1 MKEKKIKIL
10 FFFLVTLIVFSVYLY
25 SVAPTA
31 SFWDC
36 SELIAVSYIL
46 GIPHPP
52 GTPLYVNLG
61 RIFSMI
67 PVAKEVAYR
76 TNFFTALLG
85 AISCGFV
92 YLLVVKLLSLQK
104 AFKNINEKYPFLIHF
119 AGIIGGLSL
128 GFAFSF
134 WDNSVETEVYT
145 PCVIV
150 ALTVIYLAI
159 LWREKLERQEE
170 DNRYVL
176 AAIFILFLS
185 SGIHFTPV
193 MIFIPLLIYGL
204 IVNRKALLELRFIE
218 FIILYLLI
226 VLLSGLVL
234 VDYFVLFLASPLV
247 AVIDLYKERGIW
259 FFVLIIL
266 YGFYLYYL
274 SEKKKLKLEYVLLGL
289 FLIALAS
296 SIQFF
301 LMVRARLEPAINE
314 VAPAKWRDFVSVL
327 KREQYD
333 PMRLLPRKTQF
344 LTEEEWRAY
353 PNSTPYLGVIPAYFE
368 QVKFYL
374 RYFFWQWAGR
384 ENFDIFLGIK
394 WPAIIGLIFPI
405 LGIWGMVEHYK
416 NEKKSFLLI
425 FLSFLIASLGLITY
439 LNLKYSPS
447 DPRPHLKFREV
458 RERDYFFAF
467 SYVFFTI
474 FVGMGTYYF
483 LNYLLTKI
491 KIKKI
496 PFYSITAALTLV
508 AFLPVVFNYP
518 DVTRRY
524 NMIPAEYGYNMLISC
539 EGEKAV
545 VFTNGDNDTF
555 PLWFVQETPSV
566 VNNYQVPFKRNV
578 AVANLSLLNTNWY
591 CKQLKKWGAPISF
604 SLEEI
609 DKLPQGMYGKDGRV
623 YLLKDIIIR
632 DMLATNSGIKLKYP
646 DDYLVSPHEFRQ
658 KVLKNYKNLTGCEIY
673 FATTVSKDNLYDV
686 EPFLVLK
693 GLVQQVTADSGDNQ
707 IDLEKT
713 EEFLF
718 SKYKMKSM
726 LDPKVKKDENTRGL
740 LLNYVA
746 LYVQLAQE
754 YYKRGDIQKAIFVLE
769 KARAFELDPD
779 KKAVLFYNLSLF
791 NIYARDY
798 QKALAYLD
806 SIENTGIKDAQIYLQ
821 RGLIYQSLNELKK
834 AEESYLKAKELA
846 PLRPEPVQTL
856 YQFYLHTLNDSQKA
870 INILREWLF
879 RNPNDTVAQR
889 LLKNLEKR

>member
-10 FFFLVTLIVFSVYLY
+10 FFFLVTIIVFSVYLY

-67 PVAKEVAYR
+67 PIAKEVAYR

-185 SGIHFTPV
+185 GGIHFTPV

-301 LMVRARLEPAINE
+301 LMARARLEPAINE
-314 VAPAKWRDFVSVL
+314 VAPVKWRDFVSVL

-368 QVKFYL
+368 QIKFYL

>member
-1 MKEKKIKIL
+1 MKENRIKIL

-61 RIFSMI
+61 RLFSMI
-67 PVAKEVAYR
+67 PISKEVAYR

-85 AISCGFV
+85 ALSCGFV

-104 AFKNINEKYPFLIHF
+104 GFKNFNEKYPFLSHF
-119 AGIIGGLSL
+119 AGIIGGLAL
-128 GFAFSF
+128 GFAYSF

-150 ALTVIYLAI
+150 ALSVIYLAI
-159 LWREKLERQEE
+159 LWREKLERGEG

-176 AAIFILFLS
+176 ASIFLLFLS
-185 SGIHFTPV
+185 AGIHFTPV

-204 IVNRKALLELRFIE
+204 VVNRKALLELRFIE

-226 VLLSGLVL
+226 VLFSGLVL

-259 FFVLIIL
+259 AFILIVL
-266 YGFYLYYL
+266 YGAYLYYL
-274 SEKKKLKLEYVLLGL
+274 YEKKRLKLEYVLLGL

-301 LMVRARLEPAINE
+301 LMARAKLEPAINE

-353 PNSTPYLGVIPAYFE
+353 PNSVPYLGVIPAYFE
-368 QVKFYL
+368 QIKFYV

-394 WPAIIGLIFPI
+394 LPALIGLIFPI
-405 LGIWGMVEHYK
+405 LGIWGMLEHYK

-474 FVGMGTYYF
+474 FVGMGSYYF
-483 LNYLLTKI
+483 LHYLLTKM
-491 KIKKI
+491 KLKKI
-496 PFYSITAALTLV
+496 PFYSVTASLTLV
-508 AFLPVVFNYP
+508 AFLPVVFNYSE
-518 DVTRRY
+518 VTRRG

-555 PLWFVQETPSV
+555 PLWFVQETPSE
-566 VNNYQVPFKRNV
+566 VNNYKVPFKRNV

-604 SLEEI
+604 TEEEI
-609 DKLPQGMYGKDGRV
+609 DRLPQGIYGKDGRV

-632 DMLATNSGIKLKYP
+632 DMLATNSGIKLRYP
-646 DDYLVSPHEFRQ
+646 DDYLISPHEFRQ

-693 GLVQQVTADSGDNQ
+693 GLVQQVTADSGENQ
-707 IDLEKT
+707 IDIEKT

-718 SKYKMKSM
+718 KRYKMKSM
-726 LDPKVKKDENTRGL
+726 LDPKVKKDENTKGL
-740 LLNYVA
+740 FLNYVA

-754 YYKRGDIQKAIFVLE
+754 YYKKGDFKKATEILE
-769 KARAFELDPD
+769 KAKEFELDPD

-791 NIYARDY
+791 NIHTKNY
-798 QKALAYLD
+798 QNALAYLE
-806 SIENTGIKDAQIYLQ
+806 SVEKTGIKDIQLLLQ
-821 RGLIYQSLNELKK
+821 KGLIYQSLNELKK
-834 AEESYLKAKELA
+834 AEESYLKAKEMA
-846 PLRPEPVQTL
+846 PMKPEPIQTL
-856 YQFYLHTLNDSQKA
+856 FQFYLYTLNDTSKA
-870 INILREWLF
+870 TDVLKEWLF

-889 LLKNLEKR
+889 LLRELEKK